1 MSFCDAE
8 YMCQRMGLEAER
20 YAENLLSLRG
30 YCEIEGLKN
39 SEGSQTVMTYIFE
52 AVACSWFS

>member
-1 MSFCDAE
+1 
-8 YMCQRMGLEAER
+8 MGLEAER

>member
-1 MSFCDAE
+1 MSLHDAE

-20 YAENLLSLRG
+20 YAENLLSVRG
-30 YCEIEGLKN
+30 YCEIEGHEK
-39 SEGSQTVMTYIFE
+39 SEGHPTVMIYIFE